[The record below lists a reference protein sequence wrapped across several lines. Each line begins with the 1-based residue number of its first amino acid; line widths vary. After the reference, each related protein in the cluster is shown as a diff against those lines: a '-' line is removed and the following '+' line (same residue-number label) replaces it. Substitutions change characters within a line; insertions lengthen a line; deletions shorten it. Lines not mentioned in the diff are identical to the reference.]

1 MLFNA
6 QSTAKV
12 ISGRHRDRETER
24 DRERDTETET
34 ETETERR
41 YEVVLLLGLCP

>member
-12 ISGRHRDRETER
+12 ISGPTIGRLER
-24 DRERDTETET
+24 ADEA
-34 ETETERR
+34 
-41 YEVVLLLGLCP
+41 VVVKVPGELEDNLFNDFGKG